1 METIDERARDDVR
14 AQRPG
19 AAAHDQL
26 SLRSPA
32 S

>member
-1 METIDERARDDVR
+1 METIDERVRDHVR

-19 AAAHDQL
+19 AAVHDQL
-26 SLRSPA
+26 SLRSPG